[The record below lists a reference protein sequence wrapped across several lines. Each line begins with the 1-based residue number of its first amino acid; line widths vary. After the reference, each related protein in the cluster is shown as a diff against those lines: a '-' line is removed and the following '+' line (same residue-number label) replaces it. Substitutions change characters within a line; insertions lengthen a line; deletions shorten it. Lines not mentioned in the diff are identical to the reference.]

1 MSKTIYWIDDSTKQM
16 IYVVHGIISEF
27 WKLSSEEPGIMSKII
42 IFGNASLSPRSEAL
56 WTQEDEENF
65 NDELHGYFRQ
75 QCRNVDAAGE
85 PNVTFKKNKELIR
98 NFAKILYKADSIKE
112 DKELFQKILDCWSK
126 NNLENEES
134 EEYLEAKELVSQ
146 LINKM
151 EIPKGANIGIDLG
164 LIWDDLKDYSVS
176 KRILSMELYYQ
187 LKANHKCFLYS
198 TEGDAESITNNW
210 KKKYCSLYNSEEED
224 NIVIYHR
231 VDMQCKGSEDIINRI
246 EKILE

>member
-1 MSKTIYWIDDSTKQM
+1 M
-16 IYVVHGIISEF
+16 
-27 WKLSSEEPGIMSKII
+27 
-42 IFGNASLSPRSEAL
+42 
-56 WTQEDEENF
+56 
-65 NDELHGYFRQ
+65 
-75 QCRNVDAAGE
+75 
-85 PNVTFKKNKELIR
+85 
-98 NFAKILYKADSIKE
+98 
-112 DKELFQKILDCWSK
+112 
-126 NNLENEES
+126 
-134 EEYLEAKELVSQ
+134 VSQ

-151 EIPKGANIGIDLG
+151 EIPEGANIGIDLG

-198 TEGDAESITNNW
+198 TEGDAESITNSW

-231 VDMQCKGSEDIINRI
+231 VDMQYKGSEDIINRI